1 MSLRGRAQY
10 GQNYRG
16 RSQYVDNYTNDFR
29 RGNFRETP
37 NYGGQHFRGGY
48 RGNYRNNNLGK
59 GIVGLGKDSI
69 Q

>member
-1 MSLRGRAQY
+1 MTLGEEILGKHQ
-10 GQNYRG
+10 
-16 RSQYVDNYTNDFR
+16 
-29 RGNFRETP
+29 